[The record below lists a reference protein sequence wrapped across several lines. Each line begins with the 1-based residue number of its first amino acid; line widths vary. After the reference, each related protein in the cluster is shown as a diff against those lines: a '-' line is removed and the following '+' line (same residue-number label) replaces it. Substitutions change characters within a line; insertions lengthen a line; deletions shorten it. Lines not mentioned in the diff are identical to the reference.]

1 MAYPDCQLFGLTLKT
16 ALSSCTVF
24 DLEKESKCEGI
35 MDNVRPSIHLEQTDV
50 LVFIEQCKNL
60 ISLQLYM
67 MVVHTELSQFI
78 LVSVILTVSR
88 SQQHQ
93 TVQTES
99 RITWHVLIWSSLIF
113 ICLIQSTH
121 VTVKQS
127 VKFGRMLNAKTGLG
141 ISCLALLV
149 TQGV

>member
-1 MAYPDCQLFGLTLKT
+1 MLGH
-16 ALSSCTVF
+16 
-24 DLEKESKCEGI
+24 
-35 MDNVRPSIHLEQTDV
+35 PSIWNKKYFGFL
-50 LVFIEQCKNL
+50 EQCKNV

-78 LVSVILTVSR
+78 LVPVILTVSR

-113 ICLIQSTH
+113 ICLIQSTC
-121 VTVKQS
+121 VTITQS
-127 VKFGRMLNAKTGLG
+127 VKFLQNVKCKDWIGHIMLGFISYLRG
-141 ISCLALLV
+141 IVKQRLYFLQKALPICFKPCMFV
-149 TQGV
+149 T